1 MPLPDTSEER
11 EQAAEFTHS
20 VLVFPPT
27 KRTVVRCV
35 VKIKHGED
43 ARHLVEVIFGLTA
56 TLFKL
61 DAEQNQCDLRP
72 LGGPVRA
79 IRRGGYVRLINLLF
93 GKVSAHLGKP
103 SERYHIARQRP
114 IPG

>member
-1 MPLPDTSEER
+1 
-11 EQAAEFTHS
+11 
-20 VLVFPPT
+20 
-27 KRTVVRCV
+27 
-35 VKIKHGED
+35 
-43 ARHLVEVIFGLTA
+43 
-56 TLFKL
+56 
-61 DAEQNQCDLRP
+61 LRP